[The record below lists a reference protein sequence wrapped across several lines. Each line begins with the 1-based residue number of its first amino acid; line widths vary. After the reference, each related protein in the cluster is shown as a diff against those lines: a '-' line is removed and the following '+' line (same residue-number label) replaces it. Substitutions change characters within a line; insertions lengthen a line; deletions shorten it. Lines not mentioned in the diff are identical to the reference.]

1 MDSLDN
7 LEVGD
12 SSVGN
17 YGLVFLLLDF
27 GDVRM
32 LNGFTDQAEGLLR

>member
-7 LEVGD
+7 WGVGD
-12 SSVGN
+12 SSVGD

-27 GDVRM
+27 GGIRM
-32 LNGFTDQAEGLLR
+32 LNGFADQAEGLLG